1 MVAFVGIVCLL
12 PTTTCSEVLLIRDAT
27 VLDTTTNNNSLF
39 PPSSS
44 SSSSSSGQEYH
55 APSKDNEEYENN
67 QSYTI
72 GLTFSLLLAMAMYGM
87 KMRKESFQPV
97 ENLSSFRQ
105 GSYQPVRMEMSS
117 SRRHSS
123 SIGSSNDDNDEH
135 DNADTENPTI
145 GVPAIRTDD
154 EEEQAEAVG

>member
-1 MVAFVGIVCLL
+1 MVKDITIG
-12 PTTTCSEVLLIRDAT
+12 
-27 VLDTTTNNNSLF
+27 NNNSRL

-44 SSSSSSGQEYH
+44 SSSSAGQEYH
-55 APSKDNEEYENN
+55 APSKDDNDEYEHN

-117 SRRHSS
+117 SRHSS
-123 SIGSSNDDNDEH
+123 SIDNDEH